1 MYINVPRSYRKGDRD
16 LEFLN
21 ILMSSVCA
29 ITFCINDKHSK
40 NTLKS

>member
-40 NTLKS
+40 NT